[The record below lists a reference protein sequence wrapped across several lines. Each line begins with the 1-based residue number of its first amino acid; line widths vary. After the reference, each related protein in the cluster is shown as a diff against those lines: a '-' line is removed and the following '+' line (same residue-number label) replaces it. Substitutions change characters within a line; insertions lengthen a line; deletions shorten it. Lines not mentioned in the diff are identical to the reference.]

1 MNNSMLLTPL
11 KPIFIL
17 ILALF
22 TLLPLLFGCTSG
34 RYGRLDFDMS
44 VNDTFESGR
53 ILADHTYYYS
63 GPEAEP
69 WAIMAIDDR
78 YQLASGLWNKIDL
91 TAEQLDRWMRRI
103 DNRYRFKTF
112 YRGAVIRDQEGERI
126 GLWYSPWD
134 WTVIRRGEGNEV
146 TIYTPDVRSGLD
158 EFGSHSI
165 LWGGKH

>member
-1 MNNSMLLTPL
+1 MNNHKLSPSPRLFFVLT
-11 KPIFIL
+11 
-17 ILALF
+17 LALF
-22 TLLPLLFGCTSG
+22 TLLPLVSGCTSG
-34 RYGRLDFDMS
+34 RYGRLDLDMS

-69 WAIMAIDDR
+69 WAIMAIDNR
-78 YQLASGLWNKIDL
+78 YQLAPGLWNKIDL

-112 YRGAVIRDQEGERI
+112 YRGAVIRDREGERI

-146 TIYTPDVRSGLD
+146 TIYTPDVRSEHD
-158 EFGSHSI
+158 EFGSHSVF
-165 LWGGKH
+165 WGGRN